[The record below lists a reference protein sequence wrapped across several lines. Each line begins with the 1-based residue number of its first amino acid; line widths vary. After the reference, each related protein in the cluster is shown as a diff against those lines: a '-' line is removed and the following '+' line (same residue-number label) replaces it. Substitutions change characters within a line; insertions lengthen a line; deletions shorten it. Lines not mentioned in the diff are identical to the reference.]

1 MEMVEI
7 QGKVR
12 TKKEKKKKSGCKA
25 VNMLAKRVM
34 SFEDRI
40 EIRARHR
47 GSFPL
52 MAALRL
58 PSFFGLFRFFFFF
71 FKNQYCFIS
80 HLQGQLRDSLTSC
93 LA

>member
-71 FKNQYCFIS
+71 SRINIVLYLIYKGN
-80 HLQGQLRDSLTSC
+80 
-93 LA
+93 